1 MKNIVYHGSSY
12 GDIEE
17 LVAKKSTHQ
26 IKCIY
31 ATEER
36 AVSLLFMGNGK
47 GDLDHSISSENGQLT
62 FVERREGVIA
72 SEFQN
77 VGGYL
82 YELDGTTFNHYDF
95 LWDKEVISYETSI
108 KPLSKTFIPDIYA
121 EILKEEEK
129 GNIKI
134 YRYPNRPE
142 RIPLDNSDLVE
153 KYIKHEKDGLTGS
166 IKKLLSVYP
175 EFASLVEEKLN
186 SENNEIKSQN
196 YSKSL

>member
-1 MKNIVYHGSSY
+1 MDKIVYHGSSH

-17 LVAKKSTHQ
+17 LVANKSTHQ

-36 AVSLLFMGNGK
+36 VVSLLFMGKGK
-47 GDLDHSISSENGQLT
+47 GDLDHSIGSEKGKLT

-82 YELDGTTFNHYDF
+82 YELDGSTFNHYDF
-95 LWDKEVISYETSI
+95 LWNKEVISYEPSI

-134 YRYPNRPE
+134 YHYPDRPE
-142 RIPLDNSDLVE
+142 RIPLDNSDLVDR
-153 KYIKHEKDGLTGS
+153 YIKYEKDGITGS

-175 EFASLVEEKLN
+175 EFTSLVEEKLN
-186 SENNEIKSQN
+186 SENEEIKTA
-196 YSKSL
+196 KL